1 MTMVTKKSKKAWP
14 WLWFSVLVILLDQL
28 SKYLA
33 NHFLSLGH
41 PVKIL
46 PFLNFTL
53 NYNTGAAFSFL
64 GTENGWQI
72 IFFAAISFVVSI
84 FLILWLSRTSRS
96 EIMMLLGLSLIIGG
110 ALGNF
115 IDRLR
120 WSYVTDFIDF
130 HIKDWHF
137 ATFNVADSAICVGVF
152 LLIVHML
159 LTPSSKP

>member
-1 MTMVTKKSKKAWP
+1 MVKKKSKKACS
-14 WLWFSVLVILLDQL
+14 WLWLSVLVILLDQS
-28 SKYLA
+28 SKCLA
-33 NHFLSLGH
+33 NHFLAFGH

-53 NYNTGAAFSFL
+53 SYNTGAAFSFL

-72 IFFAAISFVVSI
+72 ILFAAISFVVSV
-84 FLILWLSRTSRS
+84 FLILWLNRTPRS
-96 EIMMLLGLSLIIGG
+96 EIMMSLGLSLIIGG

-115 IDRLR
+115 IDRLH
-120 WSYVTDFIDF
+120 WKYVTDFIDF

-159 LTPSSKP
+159 LTPRAKP